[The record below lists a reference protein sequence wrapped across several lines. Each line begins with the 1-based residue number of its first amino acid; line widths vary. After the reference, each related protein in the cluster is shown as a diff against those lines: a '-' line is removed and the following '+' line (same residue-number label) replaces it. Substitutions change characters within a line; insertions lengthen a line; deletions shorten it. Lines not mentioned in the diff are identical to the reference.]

1 MTAWQIIRTH
11 LAATGAVTAL
21 ATGGIYPVRG
31 KQEEIRPMIV
41 GRQMSG
47 QDDESLTERLHATA
61 TLEIG
66 CLAKDYDAA
75 VAVYEVTKAAIRAMR
90 KQTIAGKLVHHTLL
104 GGTRDEDNPETA
116 WYGIV
121 FTVEIKH
128 QI

>member
-11 LAATGAVTAL
+11 LAGDVAVTAL

-31 KQEEIRPMIV
+31 KQEEVRPMIV

-47 QDDESLTERLHATA
+47 QDDESLTERLMASA

-66 CLAKDYDAA
+66 CVAKNYDDA
-75 VAVYEVTKAAIRAMR
+75 VALYEAAKTSLRAMR
-90 KQTIAGKLVHHTLL
+90 KQTVAGKLVHHLII

-121 FTVEIKH
+121 FAVDIKH